1 MGRLVRK
8 PPVPDLDSQV
18 AGLKSAHSGL
28 GGLQAVKADPGDG
41 YLERMVKYVPAEI
54 IAFSMVINAILEQA
68 MKSGGDHA
76 AMAGVQV
83 PVIAAGALVIAC
95 LLTPLFCWYVRQDGD
110 ACITNAVVSTIGLPF
125 WAYLMGAIAFAHFHD
140 GNLAAILVMS
150 FTVVSGLVA
159 PRPDKP
165 KLREQPQEV
174 AAPDRLPQVA
184 ATERLPE
191 VAATERPRL
200 VDVLAG

>member
-8 PPVPDLDSQV
+8 PQVPDLESQAAALKPAEFGTAAPV
-18 AGLKSAHSGL
+18 AI
-28 GGLQAVKADPGDG
+28 KADPGDG

-54 IAFSMVINAILEQA
+54 IAFSMLINAILEQA
-68 MKSGGDHA
+68 MKSGGGHA
-76 AMAGVQV
+76 AMAGVPV
-83 PVIAAGALVIAC
+83 PVIATVALIVAC

-110 ACITNAVVSTIGLPF
+110 AWVTNAVVSTVALPF
-125 WAYLMGAIAFAHFHD
+125 WAYLMGAVAFAPFHD

-159 PRPDKP
+159 PRADKP
-165 KLREQPQEV
+165 KRREQPQEV
-174 AAPDRLPQVA
+174 IAPDRLP
-184 ATERLPE
+184 E
-191 VAATERPRL
+191 VTATERPRL